1 MKLWF
6 SIIQHDPDDDLGRS
20 VTVGCRIVV
29 LFIFAAAIFLDL
41 RVKKAQESL
50 VLLEVKIVFLKMWRG
65 FYFVGEKKWLIQHG
79 RQNIAVNSP
88 ALGGRLPHNRSFY
101 CIEELF

>member
-1 MKLWF
+1 M
-6 SIIQHDPDDDLGRS
+6 I
-20 VTVGCRIVV
+20 V
-29 LFIFAAAIFLDL
+29 LFIFEAAIFVDL

-79 RQNIAVNSP
+79 RQNIACLLYTSP
-88 ALGGRLPHNRSFY
+88 SPRDRTRSRMPSSA
-101 CIEELF
+101 